1 MSNAELAKD
10 IIVSL
15 IGSQHTTFYADTKTA
30 SEVAE
35 AYEIIFNKINNL
47 NK

>member
-10 IIVSL
+10 IIVAM
-15 IGSQHTTFYADTKTA
+15 IGTQHTTFWADEQSA
-30 SEVAE
+30 QSVAK
-35 AYEIIFNKINNL
+35 AYEVIYSKINEL